1 MGKEVA
7 AIWLSLLAS
16 LPGMAFARDGSG
28 SPSSESLR
36 PGTATVALKPDAEGR
51 IEHRLPLSP
60 HGEVEIDVVDGTL
73 RVVAAPVDRLEL
85 RGRLGADVA
94 SLELTR
100 VDRYLLLRTRPAD
113 PAPAHPTDL
122 SAELEVTVPTGHDLV
137 IRSHGADL
145 FVSNSTRSVSARS
158 VSGEIRVEG
167 QPRRVEV
174 HSVSGPIHLQVS
186 TPEVTARTVSGE
198 MRISG
203 RIEVL
208 EAETVDVPL
217 TVDAGIGVE
226 GWLRTVTGRMGYH
239 GELADTARLRAES
252 SSGEVVLAL
261 PADIEAS
268 FVLETV
274 TGSLS
279 IDALFPR
286 HSAELGA
293 AGAEATTKGRQ
304 RRAFTNGT
312 SPRRIEVSTISG
324 PVHLRPRLP
333 GEGAAGEGDPR

>member
-1 MGKEVA
+1 M
-7 AIWLSLLAS
+7 
-16 LPGMAFARDGSG
+16 
-28 SPSSESLR
+28 
-36 PGTATVALKPDAEGR
+36 
-51 IEHRLPLSP
+51 PLSP
-60 HGEVEIDVVDGTL
+60 HGEVEIDVADGTL

-85 RGRLGADVA
+85 RGRLGADVS

-100 VDRYLLLRTRPAD
+100 VGRYVLLRTQPAD
-113 PAPAHPTDL
+113 AAPAHPIDL
-122 SAELEVTVPTGHDLV
+122 SSELEVIVPNAHDLV

-145 FVSNSTRSVSARS
+145 FVSASTRSVSVRS
-158 VSGEIRVEG
+158 VSGQIRVEG
-167 QPRRVEV
+167 QPRRVEA

-186 TPEVTARTVSGE
+186 TPEASARSVSGE

-226 GWLRTVTGRMGYH
+226 GWLRTVTGRIKYH
-239 GELADTARLRAES
+239 GELADTARLRAEA
-252 SSGEVVLAL
+252 SSGEVVLDL

-274 TGSLS
+274 TGLLSL
-279 IDALFPR
+279 DALFPR

-293 AGAEATTKGRQ
+293 AGAGAKPAGRQ
-304 RRAFTNGT
+304 RRAFTIGT

-324 PVHLRPRLP
+324 PVHLRPQLP
-333 GEGAAGEGDPR
+333 GEAGAGEGAPR